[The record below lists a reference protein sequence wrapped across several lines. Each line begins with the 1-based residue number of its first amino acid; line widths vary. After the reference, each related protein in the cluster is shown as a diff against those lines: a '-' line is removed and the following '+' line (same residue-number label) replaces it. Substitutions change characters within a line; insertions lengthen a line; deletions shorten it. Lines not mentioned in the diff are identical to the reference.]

1 MVIKKKRPCMEE
13 TSNKAK
19 GDAFEEF
26 AKRSLEAYLDQTLEH
41 PEPIDGHKFD
51 LATPDKSII
60 VECKC
65 LEWTVSGNVPNGK
78 INNLNEAV
86 SWLTKVASATQKIL
100 CLKRSVHPLKKE
112 SLAEY
117 FVRTSKFLPDSK
129 IIVIEIDDEGITR
142 KLTH

>member
-1 MVIKKKRPCMEE
+1 MKHISWIM
-13 TSNKAK
+13 SAIFFI
-19 GDAFEEF
+19 GMIA
-26 AKRSLEAYLDQTLEH
+26 
-41 PEPIDGHKFD
+41 ID
-51 LATPDKSII
+51 
-60 VECKC
+60 
-65 LEWTVSGNVPNGK
+65 VSYMKK